1 MAAIVLTSDRL
12 LHLALLV
19 GLSIALALLLMRWM
33 EWGRTAAFGLSVT
46 TVCQVNAA
54 IVKEREKAAAA
65 AEAAAQRAEKKEGV
79 GSTKKRK

>member
-19 GLSIALALLLMRWM
+19 GLSTLLALLLMHWL
-33 EWGRTAAFGLSVT
+33 EWGPTAAFGLSVT

-54 IVKEREKAAAA
+54 IVKEKEKVAEA
-65 AEAAAQRAEKKEGV
+65 AEAAAHRAEKKEGV
-79 GSTKKRK
+79 GSTKKRR